1 MAEKATKQTTPSDL
15 SDEILGLLNEFMV
28 NARQITPKRASKRSI
43 RRSIATLEA
52 IIQDIKEEV
61 SK

>member
-1 MAEKATKQTTPSDL
+1 MAEKATKQITPSDL
-15 SDEILGLLNEFMV
+15 SDEVLGLLNEFMV

-61 SK
+61 AK